1 VDTVT
6 VRIVF
11 FVCALILSPLL
22 VWLAR
27 EAIYELDGT
36 TGWIWALGLPSLITI
51 LAGGLL
57 RRTLW
62 ELVLGASLSAGVAVL
77 SLYVTIFVACQGKSD
92 CL

>member
-1 VDTVT
+1 VVAVT
-6 VRIVF
+6 TRIVF
-11 FVCALILSPLL
+11 FAFALILSPLL

-36 TGWIWALGLPSLITI
+36 TGGIWVLGLPALVTI
-51 LAGGLL
+51 LAGALL
-57 RRTLW
+57 RRSLW
-62 ELVLGASLSAGVAVL
+62 ELMLGASLSAGVAVL